1 MNKVYTVANC
11 CLLLLLCVTCCD
23 CEGRK
28 TKQTSSE
35 DSSHIAQR
43 QIVNLYI
50 ENSGSMAGYFT
61 GNSRIKDIIKDYYDR
76 IKERGSASDTITLNY
91 INNDVERTTD
101 NIDVYLL
108 STQKK
113 CTSKFTK
120 IDDIL
125 TKAMRQCN
133 DSTVNIVISD
143 YSFTSNTSS
152 LTMASSGI
160 TRIFTE
166 QMKDDKKLCVAIYK
180 YMSDFNGKYYPGG
193 INCKKPLP
201 FYLWIFGNAEQ
212 VKNIVN
218 SPIKSQNCG
227 TLILQ
232 PYQELIP
239 IIDAKKKRMVNGNT
253 IVVSEWDKDRNRDI
267 TKYSVTI
274 DLDLSNV
281 ILSNEEIRNISM
293 YQISEGYTI
302 ESITPKDNGSYSF
315 VVSTGKPSP
324 GVISIAYLQKEL
336 PEWVEKSDYTGA
348 GIPKDST
355 TYGLNSLISGVYDAY
370 HNSLDKIFKTEI
382 ILK

>member
-1 MNKVYTVANC
+1 
-11 CLLLLLCVTCCD
+11 
-23 CEGRK
+23 
-28 TKQTSSE
+28 
-35 DSSHIAQR
+35 
-43 QIVNLYI
+43 
-50 ENSGSMAGYFT
+50 
-61 GNSRIKDIIKDYYDR
+61 
-76 IKERGSASDTITLNY
+76 
-91 INNDVERTTD
+91 
-101 NIDVYLL
+101 
-108 STQKK
+108 
-113 CTSKFTK
+113 
-120 IDDIL
+120 
-125 TKAMRQCN
+125 
-133 DSTVNIVISD
+133 
-143 YSFTSNTSS
+143 
-152 LTMASSGI
+152 
-160 TRIFTE
+160 
-166 QMKDDKKLCVAIYK
+166 
-180 YMSDFNGKYYPGG
+180 MSDFNGKYYPGG